1 MQALSWIARGEWVS
15 KPRSAPQGIVTIEE
29 IHANLHKICHPPTA
43 GAAASGQRISQN
55 MVRVIQT
62 YLQILD
68 SRAERY
74 DGWQWTLRPRIFAIL
89 NRIGA
94 TSLMDDFIR
103 ENLTDFNLPFNEQT
117 LPKFV
122 DDRVRQYFFA
132 VQDFYL
138 TDAKDI
144 ESEKSLHLMLPDSGD
159 VYFVPERPLGQ
170 GGYGYVLHRFCLDG
184 LLTNPGQ
191 RG

>member
-1 MQALSWIARGEWVS
+1 MQALSWIVGGEWVS
-15 KPRSAPQGIVTIEE
+15 KPRSAPQGILTIEE
-29 IHANLHKICHPPTA
+29 IHANLHEACQPPTA
-43 GAAASGQRISQN
+43 GAAASGRPISQN
-55 MVRVIQT
+55 MVRAIQT

-74 DGWQWTLRPRIFAIL
+74 DGWKWTLRPRIYAIL

-117 LPKFV
+117 LPRFV
-122 DDRVRQYFFA
+122 DEHVRRSFFA
-132 VQDFYL
+132 VQGFYL
-138 TDAKDI
+138 TDFKDI
-144 ESEKSLHLMLPDSGD
+144 ESEKSLHMMLPDSGD

-170 GGYGYVLHRFCLDG
+170 GGYGYVLRSLCLTDC
-184 LLTNPGQ
+184 
-191 RG
+191 